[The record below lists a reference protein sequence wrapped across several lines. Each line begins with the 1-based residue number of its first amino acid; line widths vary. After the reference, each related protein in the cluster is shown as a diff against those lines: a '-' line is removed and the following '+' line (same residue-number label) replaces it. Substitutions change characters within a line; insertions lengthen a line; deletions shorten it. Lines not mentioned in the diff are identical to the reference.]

1 MAWVVSASSATGL
14 AAQAERLREFVAAH
28 PDLDPADVGCSLAVT
43 RAGLDRRGVVVGRD
57 REELLAGL
65 AAVAAGEAAAGTVT
79 GVAGRA
85 GKVAFVFTGQGAQ
98 RRGMGRELY
107 AAYPVFAAAFDEV
120 CAGLDAYLD
129 RPVAAVIDAA
139 DGLLD
144 ETVWAQAGLFAVE
157 VALFRLLESWGL
169 APDVVAGHSIG
180 EVAAAY
186 VAGVWSLADA
196 CAVVAARGKLMQALP
211 AGGAMA
217 AVEAGVHQVHRVLER
232 FAGAAVAAVNGTHA
246 VVISGAQDAVVGA
259 VEELAAAGARTRRL
273 RVSHAFHSSLME
285 PMLADFAAVTR
296 SVACRVP
303 RIPLVSGLT
312 GTLVSGEVT
321 DPEYWVRHVREPVR
335 FADAVAALRA
345 AGVRTFVEVGPDG
358 VLSALGR
365 PAAGDGGAAG
375 DEVWLPVLRRGRDE
389 PRTAVLAVAGA
400 HARGVPVDWAGF
412 YAGTGAPRVDL
423 PTYAFQRQ
431 RYWLSGGTGPAD
443 ATGLGQSA
451 AGHPLLGAAVD
462 LPASGGIAL
471 TGRLS
476 LAAQPWLAG
485 HVIDGQ
491 VLVPGTALADMAVRA
506 GDEAGSSRV
515 EELLLEVPLVIPPR
529 GAVRIQVTVE
539 AADEAGRRAVSV
551 FAKRADAAPDARWV
565 RHAAGMLAPPDASAA
580 GAADDLALAQWP
592 PAGAVPADLE
602 GFYPALAQAGLG
614 YGPVFRG
621 LRAAWRRGEELFA
634 EVALPEGTP
643 VAGFGVHPALLDAA
657 LHAIALDAAG
667 ADHERPMLPFAWAD
681 VEVHA
686 AGSAAARV
694 RVAPS
699 AAGEGMSV
707 LLADG
712 AGRPLASVGSL
723 VLRPLPA
730 AGPGDGQ
737 GVLREALYRVDWVAV
752 DPAGHQAADPG
763 PRAVLGPDDG
773 LEIPGASRYADLAGL
788 AVAVAAGQPVPDL
801 VVACCLPI
809 PMADPDPAQ
818 PSPAPPSPAGAAREM
833 ATRVLRLVQGW
844 LAEPAL
850 DGARLVVLT
859 RLAVDAGP
867 GPNGLVDTAGA
878 PAWGLVR
885 AAAAESPGRFVL
897 ADVDEVAGAGAQ
909 VLAGAGLGEPE
920 FAIRGGQ
927 LRVPRLARVAASPT
941 RGRPDLS
948 PDGTV
953 LITGASGALG
963 GLVARH
969 LVTGR
974 GVRQLVLV
982 SRRGL
987 AAAGASELAAE
998 LAALGAQVRVAA
1010 CDVADREALAEVI
1023 AAIPAGTPLRGVVHT
1038 AGVLAD
1044 GLIGSLGPE
1053 RVAAVMRPKADG
1065 AWHLHELTREMD
1077 LEMFVLFSSV
1087 AGILGGAGQG
1097 NYAAANTFLDAL
1109 AAHRRG
1115 LGLAGVSLA
1124 WGAWEQVGGM
1134 AGQLVQAG
1142 RRRMARAGLGALADA
1157 EGLALLDAAV
1167 GTADALLVPARLDI
1181 ARLRGHGAA
1190 VPPLLSGL
1198 VRQVRQAGGRRQDGA
1213 SGSGDLA
1220 ARLAGLTEAEQDA
1233 ALLQIVLTQTAL
1245 VLGMAGPDAVDAS
1258 RPFRDLGFDSLAAV
1272 ELRNQL
1278 VVAGGLPLPATV
1290 LFSYPNPAAL
1300 AAYLRA
1306 RTVKDEGDHPH
1317 VRKALDDL
1325 KSALAQMA
1333 RNSSGRGAIAARL
1346 EAIAKDF
1353 LTGTA
1358 DTTSADLEVEAASD
1372 DEMFDLIDQELGLS
1386 SRS

>member
-1 MAWVVSASSATGL
+1 
-14 AAQAERLREFVAAH
+14 
-28 PDLDPADVGCSLAVT
+28 
-43 RAGLDRRGVVVGRD
+43 
-57 REELLAGL
+57 
-65 AAVAAGEAAAGTVT
+65 
-79 GVAGRA
+79 
-85 GKVAFVFTGQGAQ
+85 
-98 RRGMGRELY
+98 
-107 AAYPVFAAAFDEV
+107 
-120 CAGLDAYLD
+120 
-129 RPVAAVIDAA
+129 
-139 DGLLD
+139 
-144 ETVWAQAGLFAVE
+144 
-157 VALFRLLESWGL
+157 
-169 APDVVAGHSIG
+169 
-180 EVAAAY
+180 
-186 VAGVWSLADA
+186 
-196 CAVVAARGKLMQALP
+196 
-211 AGGAMA
+211 
-217 AVEAGVHQVHRVLER
+217 
-232 FAGAAVAAVNGTHA
+232 
-246 VVISGAQDAVVGA
+246 
-259 VEELAAAGARTRRL
+259 
-273 RVSHAFHSSLME
+273 
-285 PMLADFAAVTR
+285 
-296 SVACRVP
+296 
-303 RIPLVSGLT
+303 
-312 GTLVSGEVT
+312 
-321 DPEYWVRHVREPVR
+321 VREPVR

-358 VLSALGR
+358 VLSALG
-365 PAAGDGGAAG
+365 GAAE

-389 PRTAVLAVAGA
+389 PRTLVLAVAGA
-400 HARGVPVDWAGF
+400 HARGVPMDWAGF
-412 YAGTGAPRVDL
+412 YAGTGAQRRDL
-423 PTYAFQRQ
+423 PTYAFR
-431 RYWLSGGTGPAD
+431 RHRFWLAGSGPAD
-443 ATGLGQSA
+443 AAGLGQSA

-462 LPASGGIAL
+462 LPASGGIVL

-485 HVIDGQ
+485 HVIAGQ
-491 VLVPGTALADMAVRA
+491 ILVPGTALADMAVRA
-506 GDEAGSSRV
+506 GEEAGSSRV
-515 EELLLEVPLVIPPR
+515 EELLIEAPLVVPVR
-529 GAVRIQVTVE
+529 GAVRIQLTVE

-551 FAKRADAAPDARWV
+551 FAKREDAAPDAPWA
-565 RHAAGMLAPPDASAA
+565 RHAAGMLAPADACAA
-580 GAADDLALAQWP
+580 VAAQDAGLAQWP
-592 PAGAVPADLE
+592 PPGAVPADLAD
-602 GFYPALAQAGLG
+602 FYPALAQAGLS
-614 YGPVFRG
+614 YGPVFQG
-621 LRAAWRRGEELFA
+621 LRAAWRLGEELFA

-643 VAGFGVHPALLDAA
+643 AAGFGVHPALLDAA
-657 LHAIALDAAG
+657 LHAIALDPPG
-667 ADHERPMLPFAWAD
+667 ADHEGPMLPFAWAD
-681 VEVHA
+681 VEVYA
-686 AGSAAARV
+686 VGATAARV

-699 AAGEGMSV
+699 AAGEGLSV

-730 AGPGDGQ
+730 AGLDAGQ
-737 GVLREALYRVDWVAV
+737 GVLGEALYRVDWVAA
-752 DPAGHQAADPG
+752 DPADGLAAEHG

-773 LEIPGASRYADLAGL
+773 LRAVLGPDDGLRAVLGPDDGLRAVLGPDDGLRMPGASRYADLAGL

-809 PMADPDPAQ
+809 PMADPAPPSPAP
-818 PSPAPPSPAGAAREM
+818 PSPAPPSPAGAAREL
-833 ATRVLRLVQGW
+833 AARVLELVQGW
-844 LAEPAL
+844 LAESAL
-850 DGARLVVLT
+850 EGSRLVVLT

-867 GPNGLVDTAGA
+867 EGLVDAAGA

-885 AAAAESPGRFVL
+885 AAVAENPGRFVL
-897 ADVDEVAGAGAQ
+897 ADVDEVAGAGEQ
-909 VLAGAGLGEPE
+909 VLAGAALGEPE

-927 LRVPRLARVAASPT
+927 LRVPRLARVAAGSA
-941 RGRPDLS
+941 GRPPEMS

-963 GLVARH
+963 RLVARH

-974 GVRQLVLV
+974 GVRRLVLV

-987 AAAGASELAAE
+987 AAAGAGELAAE

-1213 SGSGDLA
+1213 SGPGDLA

-1278 VVAGGLPLPATV
+1278 VVACGLPLPATV